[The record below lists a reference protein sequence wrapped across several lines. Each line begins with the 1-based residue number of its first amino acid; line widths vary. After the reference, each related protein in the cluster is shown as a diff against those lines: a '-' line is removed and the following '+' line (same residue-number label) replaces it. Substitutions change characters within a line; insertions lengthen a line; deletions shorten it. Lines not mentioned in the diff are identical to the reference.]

1 MNYNKKYK
9 TMALLKKTTA
19 LAVLTVAL
27 LSSCQKDDY
36 YQTYVNY
43 FSQDYTVNTKDWKT
57 YSDNNS
63 TYFYRE
69 FNEPNLTSDVYNYGV
84 MQSFLVLNNGILSP
98 LPFDDFWY
106 ITNGGYDRTEQV
118 TCEFSPGLITFILK
132 YSDNSLDAPYYDYTF
147 RVRFMW

>member
-1 MNYNKKYK
+1 M
-9 TMALLKKTTA
+9 T
-19 LAVLTVAL
+19 LAVLMIAL

-36 YQTYVNY
+36 YQTYVNN
-43 FSQDYTVNTKDWKT
+43 FTQDYTVNTGDWKT
-57 YSDNNS
+57 YSDANS

-69 FNEPNLTSDVYNYGV
+69 FKEPNLTMDVYNAGV
-84 MQSFLVLNNGILSP
+84 MQAFLLMNDGTLSP

-106 ITNGGYDRTEQV
+106 IPNGGYDRTEQV
-118 TCEFSPGLITFILK
+118 TCEFLPGQITFILK